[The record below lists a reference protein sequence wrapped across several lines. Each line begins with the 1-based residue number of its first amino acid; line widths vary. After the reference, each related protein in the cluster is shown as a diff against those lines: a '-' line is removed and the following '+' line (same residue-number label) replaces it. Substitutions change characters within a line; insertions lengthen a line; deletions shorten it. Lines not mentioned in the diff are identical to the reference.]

1 MSNLNRILNNTMLAF
16 LGGNGIFDELNF
28 SKNIENRF
36 ADVNYPP
43 CNIKKIEYDNDI
55 CGYIIELALAGFKKD
70 DINVK
75 EFEERGMRYL
85 HIDNIIEKDNKKELE
100 SDYKISYIKR
110 SISKKDFSL
119 DFQISNEL
127 EIVDAKMED
136 GLLSITLNVMNM
148 KEASVKRIEIK

>member
-36 ADVNYPP
+36 TDVNYPP
-43 CNIKKIEYDNDI
+43 CNIKKIEYDNNV
-55 CGYIIELALAGFKKD
+55 CGYIIELALAGFKKE

-85 HIDNIIEKDNKKELE
+85 HIDNIIDNKKESE
-100 SDYKISYIKR
+100 SNYKISYIKR

-136 GLLSITLNVMNM
+136 GLLSITLDVMDM